1 MLPNPSLPS
10 EAHILPSLPCST
22 AQLWARAAEI
32 SGTFGQPSV
41 RRLLSFSDYNPR
53 RVMKSCPA
61 RSWDVESFATI
72 QSKVSYYLPSLHSI
86 LVKVKDFLAV
96 LKTHKL

>member
-1 MLPNPSLPS
+1 
-10 EAHILPSLPCST
+10 
-22 AQLWARAAEI
+22 
-32 SGTFGQPSV
+32 
-41 RRLLSFSDYNPR
+41 
-53 RVMKSCPA
+53 MKSCPA